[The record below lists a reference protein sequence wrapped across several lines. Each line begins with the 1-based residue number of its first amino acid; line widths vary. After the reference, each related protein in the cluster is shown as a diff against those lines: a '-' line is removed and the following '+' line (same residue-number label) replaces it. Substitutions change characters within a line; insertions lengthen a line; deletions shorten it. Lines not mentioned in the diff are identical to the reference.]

1 VVTARPAPGGAES
14 TDEAAAGTPALSVD
28 QARCCGAG
36 QCVLTAPE
44 VFDQD
49 EDTGLVVLL
58 DPRPPASASRAV
70 RDAAAFCPAG
80 AIRLAVD

>member
-1 VVTARPAPGGAES
+1 VVTAHPAPAGADRTSEP
-14 TDEAAAGTPALSVD
+14 PALSVD
-28 QARCCGAG
+28 PARCCGAG

-49 EDTGLVVLL
+49 EETGLVVLL
-58 DPRPPASASRAV
+58 DPRPPTETLRAV